1 MPCRSCQERGKQC
14 GRTEKTYGRVGE
26 EKSRDRVMDEGPDG
40 VASTITDFED
50 VQPEEVDSTS
60 QNVGRRPGG
69 QNEEG
74 AFAF

>member
-26 EKSRDRVMDEGPDG
+26 EKSRDMVMDEGPPHG
-40 VASTITDFED
+40 AATITED
-50 VQPEEVDSTS
+50 VRPEEVDSTS

-74 AFAF
+74 VFTF